1 MSNGIVESDSQAI
14 QQGRSP
20 IHKSKFP
27 DLSYHLAGTYR
38 FGEIA
43 PHFVAEVE
51 NNDKWPLRSAH
62 NVRSFNL
69 KAPMLSEIYLRK
81 NYFQIPMEAIL
92 PLNWDKVITP
102 PVNGEDVD
110 AQEVNCVLMDFPG
123 KLKSFFEA
131 LLDSSEIVEFD
142 PEDESTYNAALEFC
156 LKFWVAAEYFL
167 SSGSLFSSL
176 NIHLSSLY
184 EGNFDTDFD
193 AVFSNFVSCI
203 LTLQAKGKNGY
214 FGDSSGDYIMS
225 PERFIPL
232 TDRNKV
238 DLGTISFGWFLDTIR
253 DQFDWTL
260 DNFDDAVIGQII
272 GEIVDLTTAFSFSRT
287 VDGDYPN
294 WPLNYKR
301 LVGYQILCHHF
312 FSNDKVDYIYS
323 AELYRQL
330 IYDSLKSANVDAGAP
345 LNCDD
350 TFDLN
355 GLSYRYDY
363 LSGHSIKALFDANI
377 QDVIAFNAVG
387 NVFRLLFGFNRSLR
401 YLDYFSGSKT
411 QPLAPGD
418 YDSPVVAGKV
428 SAIDITKSIQ
438 AQRFGN
444 FVHLVGRKFE
454 EYIAK
459 LNGKH
464 VDFDWHNP
472 VMLAKGTSDKIYGSE
487 VENNNINPEA
497 PNQPAQSTTGTLRG
511 SANTTAFEMEF
522 DRPSVILGVTWFDI
536 ERYYADNI
544 ERQNFHITRFD
555 MFNEFMQYIGD
566 QPVYL
571 PELNARAVFHEYFG
585 YKLRHS
591 EYKDRVNQCF
601 GGFASGALSGWEFI
615 ADQSNDLKAQPSIGP
630 DYIRSRPSEMDP
642 FFLSLSGYSRGTYFH
657 FIIDHY
663 NHCEPI
669 RPMIAQPQILA

>member
-1 MSNGIVESDSQAI
+1 MSNGIVEADSQAI

-69 KAPMLSEIYLRK
+69 KAPMLSEIFLRK

-110 AQEVNCVLMDFPG
+110 AQEVNCVLADFPG
-123 KLKSFFEA
+123 KLRSFFLDA
-131 LLDSSEIVEFD
+131 LLADPLAEFS
-142 PEDESTYNAALEFC
+142 PEDVSSFNDALQFC
-156 LKFWVAAEYFL
+156 LKFWVAAEYFF
-167 SSGSLFSSL
+167 SAGSLFSSL

-184 EGNFDTDFD
+184 NGNFDNDFD
-193 AVFSNFVSCI
+193 EVFTNLVYCI
-203 LTLQAKGKNGY
+203 KTLQDN
-214 FGDSSGDYIMS
+214 DSYALFSDSTGDYIIS
-225 PERFIPL
+225 PERFISL

-238 DLGTISFGWFLDTIR
+238 DKGTVSFGWFLDTIR
-253 DQFDWTL
+253 DQFNWSL
-260 DNFDDAVIGQII
+260 SNFDDENLGLFIKD
-272 GEIVDLTTAFSFSRT
+272 IVELTKSFSLAT
-287 VDGDYPN
+287 DVDGQYPN
-294 WPLNYKR
+294 WPLNFKR
-301 LVGYQILCHHF
+301 LVAYQIVCHHF
-312 FSNDKVDYIYS
+312 FSNDKVDYIFS

-330 IYDSLKSANVDAGAP
+330 IYDLLKEAHSEASAP
-345 LNCDD
+345 LYCDE
-350 TFDLN
+350 TFELN

-363 LSGHSIKALFDANI
+363 LSGHSIKALFASNPDVDA
-377 QDVIAFNAVG
+377 AFSAVC

-497 PNQPAQSTTGTLRG
+497 PDQPAQSTTGTLRG

-571 PELNARAVFHEYFG
+571 PELNARSVFHEYFG

-601 GGFASGALSGWEFI
+601 GGFASGALPGWEFI
-615 ADQSNDLKAQPSIGP
+615 ADQSNDLMAQPSIGP

-642 FFLSLSGYSRGTYFH
+642 FFLSLSGFSRGNYFH

-669 RPMIAQPQILA
+669 RPMIAQPQILG